1 VIKGFVEIYDII
13 GGIWYKRAEFDN
25 NIMNTGYDAFARA
38 VAGDSTYSVNGMYV
52 QYYNGTPTDPDP
64 IPLTRTPSYFA
75 GLSGDHGYLRLS
87 TLSNPTYSAT
97 QSKYVG
103 NKATFLAVSDGTNS
117 NGATVID
124 GTTQFYVLG
133 LVAIPDIDTQTSDHL
148 ISMASIKDTGGSFSP
163 ITKIANS
170 QVGFKWSVKFGD

>member
-1 VIKGFVEIYDII
+1 
-13 GGIWYKRAEFDN
+13 
-25 NIMNTGYDAFARA
+25 
-38 VAGDSTYSVNGMYV
+38 
-52 QYYNGTPTDPDP
+52 
-64 IPLTRTPSYFA
+64 
-75 GLSGDHGYLRLS
+75 LS